1 MNTRAEVTL
10 RRAQLHDAA
19 ALAALAERTF
29 RDTFA
34 ADNSDSDMD
43 RYCRAH
49 FGGALQRREIDDAGT
64 LTLVAEAHY
73 ELVGYAQLHPLKR
86 HLSVA
91 ARRPIELSRLYV
103 QADWLG
109 RGIGHR
115 LLEAAR
121 AEARQRG
128 CDVLWL
134 GVWEHNLR
142 AQAFYTQQGFE
153 VVGEHPFL
161 LGEDRQRDLVMSL
174 GLAEAA
180 RSG

>member
-1 MNTRAEVTL
+1 MSDAADVAI

-34 ADNSDSDMD
+34 ADNSESDMD

-49 FGGALQRREIDDAGT
+49 FGAALQRREIDDAGT
-64 LTLVAEAHY
+64 LTLVAEAQY
-73 ELVGYAQLHPLKR
+73 ELIGYAQLHPLKR

-103 QADWLG
+103 QSDWLG
-109 RGIGHR
+109 QGIGQR
-115 LLEAAR
+115 LLEAACV
-121 AEARQRG
+121 EARQRG

-142 AQAFYTQQGFE
+142 AQAFYAKQGFE

-180 RSG
+180 AQG